1 MSICQVCKYQV
12 PDNSSNFCPNCGATI
27 KPQRPEDDEESIPE
41 VRLPDEPAM
50 SSPAESYGGDMPHAE
65 DDLEICHPGEIVGS
79 AEGTG
84 GGQKT
89 GESSVPPPGAESDNG
104 AAQLHKLSAEEAE
117 KIRSS
122 FYAEREDDDE
132 ISAADASALLRK
144 MSRPAPEETAPQ
156 AVPET
161 PVADSTQRIPVTP
174 ESNEAPI
181 GQETQT
187 PEEAEKFIQSPPVR
201 HPAYFRKNFI
211 QLTGAYQPVTGDEL
225 VIGDR
230 HYLLRPKKIKPQYV
244 IAGFSVITLVAIV
257 IIAAQFLSPTLPGV
271 GNVVGVVLDEE
282 GRPLKTGAQI
292 SLPEAGQR
300 ASADGFGFFRFER
313 VPTGTYVIRC
323 QLPNGTLK
331 TDNVSVVNDQVT
343 TISLVLRQNSSES
356 YSIAFPGGDQ
366 GSIPPRTEP
375 AGSTSQPS
383 SSTTAPATSSG
394 ASTGKS
400 SASLKLNANLEDAKL
415 TIDGET
421 LGVGNLVYKKLAAGS
436 HTVTVNRDG
445 YVVWKGT
452 IQLKANETYPL
463 TVNLE
468 QAGTTST
475 TKPSFAA
482 EDFYQSGKT
491 QLAAGNAS
499 AAVDD
504 FTEAINLKPGMAD
517 AYLGRG
523 EAYLQTGNQAAAQGD
538 FIKAGEIYIT
548 QKRYQT
554 AQDLFT
560 RVIDADKR
568 SIPALLARAGLFSLR
583 DDKANAIADYDRVL
597 KLDKEN
603 FQANYELGKIYFA
616 AGQNK
621 DADKRLRKAQEI
633 DSNVPEV
640 YHLLMLNYL
649 ARDDFAKVKKTYADF
664 CLNVPGDQVQA
675 FKTNPKY
682 DAVLRIIGEYQRP

>member
-1 MSICQVCKYQV
+1 MSICQICKYQA
-12 PDNSSNFCPNCGATI
+12 PDNSTNFCPNCGATI

-41 VRLPDEPAM
+41 VRLPDEPAT
-50 SSPAESYGGDMPHAE
+50 SLPAESYEAE
-65 DDLEICHPGEIVGS
+65 ESRAQDDLEICHPGEIVGP
-79 AEGTG
+79 AEETAS
-84 GGQKT
+84 GQKT
-89 GESSVPPPGAESDNG
+89 GDSSVPPPTGETENG

-122 FYAEREDDDE
+122 FYAERDDDDE

-144 MSRPAPEETAPQ
+144 MSRPAPEETTPEGK
-156 AVPET
+156 PET
-161 PVADSTQRIPVTP
+161 PATDSTQPIPAASDASETP
-174 ESNEAPI
+174 VNQENEA
-181 GQETQT
+181 

-211 QLTGAYQPVTGDEL
+211 QLTGAYQPVTGDEM
-225 VIGDR
+225 VIADR

-282 GRPLKTGAQI
+282 GRPLRTGAQI

-300 ASADGFGFFRFER
+300 ASVDGFGFFRFER

-331 TDNVSVVNDQVT
+331 TENVSVVNDQVT
-343 TISLVLRQNSSES
+343 TISLLLKSNSAES
-356 YSIAFPGGDQ
+356 YTIPASGADQ
-366 GSIPPRTEP
+366 GSLVQRAE
-375 AGSTSQPS
+375 ASGVSNQPS
-383 SSTTAPATSSG
+383 SSTTAAPATSG
-394 ASTGKS
+394 TPAGKG
-400 SASLKLNANLEDAKL
+400 SAALKLNANLEDAKL
-415 TIDGET
+415 TVDGEI

-436 HTVTVNRDG
+436 HSVSVNRDG
-445 YVVWKGT
+445 YVAWKGT
-452 IQLKANETYPL
+452 IQLKANETYTL
-463 TVNLE
+463 AVNLE
-468 QAGTTST
+468 QAGTASAAQ
-475 TKPSFAA
+475 PSFAA

-491 QLAAGNAS
+491 QLAAGNAG

-523 EAYLQTGNQAAAQGD
+523 EAYLQIGNQTAAESD
-538 FIKAGEIYIT
+538 FIKAGEIYVT

-560 RVIDADKR
+560 RVIEADKR
-568 SIPALLARAGLFSLR
+568 SIPAFLARADLYSLR
-583 DDKANAIADYDRVL
+583 DDRTNAIADYDRVL

-621 DADKRLRKAQEI
+621 EADKRLRKAQEI
-633 DSNVPEV
+633 DTNVPEV
-640 YHLLMLNYL
+640 YHLLMLNYF

-664 CLNVPGDQVQA
+664 CLNVPSDQVEA
-675 FKTNPKY
+675 FKADPKF
-682 DAVLRIIGEYQRP
+682 DAVLRVLGEYQRP